1 MPQLGFSVAM
11 RTNSAAI
18 SGLVRGRPGWRVF
31 ESSYFLATSFRYQR
45 RMVSGVTIPVMSARR
60 RRPRTLPFTAKRRRW
75 SSVRHSRRAP
85 CAARRTREENLFVPE
100 CPHARRNPQGHR
112 VSSRCL
118 APRDARG
125 VAGQRSRPALCGTD
139 SADRSRG
146 GGPLGPNRR
155 RCGGGQISAPGDRR
169 SAATAL
175 DQNLTLVT
183 RNTQDIAVTGVP
195 VFNPWSS

>member
-75 SSVRHSRRAP
+75 SSVR
-85 CAARRTREENLFVPE
+85 
-100 CPHARRNPQGHR
+100 
-112 VSSRCL
+112 
-118 APRDARG
+118 
-125 VAGQRSRPALCGTD
+125 
-139 SADRSRG
+139 
-146 GGPLGPNRR
+146 
-155 RCGGGQISAPGDRR
+155 
-169 SAATAL
+169 
-175 DQNLTLVT
+175 
-183 RNTQDIAVTGVP
+183 NTKDIAVTGVP
-195 VFNPWSS
+195 VFNPWSG